1 MAKPGKRIRALRETV
16 ERDAAYPLTEA
27 LDRVRQG
34 ATAKFDESVEAAINL
49 GVSARRAEQN
59 VRGVAQLPHG
69 TGKTVRVA
77 VFASGDQ
84 AEAAREAGA
93 DAVGHEDLAER
104 IKQGDLD
111 FQVCIATPASMPLVG
126 QVGRILGPRGLMPNP
141 KLGTVTEDTAEA
153 VRAAKSGQVKFR
165 IDKAGVIHCLI
176 GKASFS
182 REALEDN
189 LNALLDALMRAKPAA
204 AKGQYIR
211 RVSVSST
218 MGLGVRIERQSL
230 AAIRT

>member
-1 MAKPGKRIRALRETV
+1 MAKPGKRIRALREAYTP
-16 ERDAAYPLTEA
+16 DDAYPLGEA
-27 LDRVRQG
+27 LELVRKG
-34 ATAKFDESVEAAINL
+34 ATAKFDETIEAAVNL
-49 GVSARRAEQN
+49 GVNARRAEQN

-77 VFASGDQ
+77 VFAEGDKAQ
-84 AEAAREAGA
+84 AAKAAGA
-93 DAVGHEDLAER
+93 DIVGQEDLAER
-104 IKQGDLD
+104 IQKGELD

-126 QVGRILGPRGLMPNP
+126 QVGRVLGPRGLMPNP
-141 KLGTVTEDTAEA
+141 KLGTVTDDPAEA
-153 VRAAKSGQVKFR
+153 VRAAKSGQVKFH

-182 REALEDN
+182 RTALEDN

-218 MGLGVRIERQSL
+218 MGPGVRVERQSL